1 MRRFKKSFIRWTVV
15 AMICLLLGFLLG
27 KFKQGMLSDALT
39 TANSNLQTVKNAQS
53 DLSKEF
59 ARLQVK
65 SMIDDQTINGLSQE
79 NKTLNEKL
87 NTVSNKLYF
96 YERVV
101 APETQSSGVKIYS
114 FTVVKNLDA
123 RQWDYELVLMQAQK
137 GRRFLNGSFNL
148 DFSVFAGETLKTI
161 SLNSVS
167 SEVESKFKFKYFQ
180 TIKGSFNLAPETTV
194 DEVIINLKVKG
205 NRWYKAQQLQQRYDW
220 RILIEKDAENL
231 SEFDSAIIAQ

>member
-1 MRRFKKSFIRWTVV
+1 MRRFKKSFIRWIVV

-65 SMIDDQTINGLSQE
+65 SMIDDKTINGLSQE
-79 NKTLNEKL
+79 NKRLNEKL

-101 APETQSSGVKIYS
+101 APETHSSGVKIYS
-114 FTVVKNLDA
+114 FTIVKNIDNK
-123 RQWDYELVLMQAQK
+123 QWDYELVLMQAQK
-137 GRRFLNGSFNL
+137 GRRFLNGFFNL
-148 DFSVFAGETLKTI
+148 NFSVFEGEKLKTI
-161 SLNSVS
+161 SLKSVS

-231 SEFDSAIIAQ
+231 SEFDSAIIVQ